1 MVEEFG
7 VKINRLLLLDG
18 IAEKRPVWYP
28 VAVSLFCFLWMPLFY
43 LFWRSIAPSVAA
55 GETSRDA
62 GGIWA
67 LILGSLVA
75 IIQFFLGSF
84 VRPGAFGLSR
94 WFSACVDI
102 VTLPAVIPLL
112 VCFLFSRLRI
122 LSGSA
127 NYANFALLWLIP
139 GAAIRAV
146 SWSAQNDPSL
156 LVLTPILW
164 TAIAVGIPLFTVM
177 PTGRFKCILILKVLA
192 MGLLPFLAATVYW
205 AFFAQKTVLGFLLL
219 ALTLMPLGFS
229 VTVSFYRTCVNP

>member
-1 MVEEFG
+1 LPG
-7 VKINRLLLLDG
+7 SKPGG
-18 IAEKRPVWYP
+18 IAEKQLLWYP
-28 VAVSLFCFLWMPLFY
+28 TAVSLFCFLWMPLFY
-43 LFWRSIAPSVAA
+43 LFWRSIAPSGAA
-55 GETSRDA
+55 GETSRDS

-84 VRPGAFGLSR
+84 IRPGAFGLSR
-94 WFSACVDI
+94 WFSACIDI
-102 VTLPAVIPLL
+102 VTLPAAIPLL
-112 VCFLFSRLRI
+112 VCFLFFRLRI
-122 LSGSA
+122 LLGSA
-127 NYANFALLWLIP
+127 NYTNFAILWLIP

-164 TAIAVGIPLFTVM
+164 TAIAVGIPFFIAM
-177 PTGRFKCILILKVLA
+177 PTRQFKWILILKVIA

-205 AFFAQKTVLGFLLL
+205 AFFAQKTVLGFILL

-229 VTVSFYRTCVNP
+229 ITVSFYRTCVNP